1 MSLPV
6 VVPNHTGLSAF
17 CQEDVAYLVPVEHML
32 KDRAGFPQIPVKLFA
47 NALQKVVEDTRTSGR
62 AQEVGRRARL
72 RMKENWSP
80 EKVVSLV
87 LARLDA
93 LSRVKWK

>member
-17 CQEDVAYLVPVEHML
+17 CNEDIAYIVPVEEIR
-32 KDRAGFPQIPVKLFA
+32 KDRAGFPQIPVNLFTR
-47 NALQKVVEDTRTSGR
+47 ALQKVVEDTRTTGR
-62 AQEVGRRARL
+62 AQEVGRKARQS
-72 RMKENWSP
+72 MKERWSP
-80 EKVVSLV
+80 EKVVSLIS
-87 LARLDA
+87 ARLGA